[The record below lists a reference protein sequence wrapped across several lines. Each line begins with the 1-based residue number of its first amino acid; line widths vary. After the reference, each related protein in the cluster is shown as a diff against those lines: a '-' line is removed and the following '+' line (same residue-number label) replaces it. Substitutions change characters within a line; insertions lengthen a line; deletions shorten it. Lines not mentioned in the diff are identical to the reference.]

1 MTYLDIDTLLISGG
15 GINSIS
21 SLGCLKYL
29 IDNNLIDKEL
39 KIFKNI
45 IGVSGGLIHILPI
58 IVGYTIDETI
68 DLYIKVDINNYLPD
82 ISLKYLL
89 DNYGIYDNSIIKHI
103 TELILKHKNINK
115 KINLLDLYKLTK
127 KNIYFKT
134 INITREKVLF
144 INHKNYPNLLLSDAL
159 CMTSAAPPIFKPIK
173 YKNNMYIDGGFCG
186 NFPFDKENKYK
197 KYIGINITIN
207 HLHRNRFQKNKNKN
221 KNKINNLLDYL
232 KLLFKLSGTQLRES
246 DNKNRIININL
257 TGSGLNF
264 KEKNKKKNEI
274 LNLGYKKTYV
284 HFNNIIEGI
293 HNHKSQ

>member
-89 DNYGIYDNSIIKHI
+89 DNYGIYDNSIIK
-103 TELILKHKNINK
+103 NIK
-115 KINLLDLYKLTK
+115 
-127 KNIYFKT
+127 
-134 INITREKVLF
+134 
-144 INHKNYPNLLLSDAL
+144 
-159 CMTSAAPPIFKPIK
+159 
-173 YKNNMYIDGGFCG
+173 
-186 NFPFDKENKYK
+186 
-197 KYIGINITIN
+197 
-207 HLHRNRFQKNKNKN
+207 
-221 KNKINNLLDYL
+221 
-232 KLLFKLSGTQLRES
+232 
-246 DNKNRIININL
+246 
-257 TGSGLNF
+257 
-264 KEKNKKKNEI
+264 
-274 LNLGYKKTYV
+274 
-284 HFNNIIEGI
+284 
-293 HNHKSQ
+293 